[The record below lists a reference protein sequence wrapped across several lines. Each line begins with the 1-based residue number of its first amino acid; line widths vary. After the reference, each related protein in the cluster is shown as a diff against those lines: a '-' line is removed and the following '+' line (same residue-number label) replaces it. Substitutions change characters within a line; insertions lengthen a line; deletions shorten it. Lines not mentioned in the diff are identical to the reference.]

1 MKTVLWLLAL
11 LGLVQAG
18 AAERLMVAGQVR
30 LSDGQP
36 VAGAQV
42 ALFDLTDLRAGAVA
56 RATTDAAGAFA
67 LSGLGGRTLP
77 DGFALGPNYPNPFN
91 PSTLIPYQLPG
102 ATHVRLEVFNVLGQ
116 RVTTLVD
123 GERSAGFHT
132 AVWDATNAAGQA
144 VGAGV
149 YFYRLSSRDALLTR
163 KMVLIDGQAGRP
175 AVPGGSGRP
184 LAERPLG
191 ADAPVYGLTV
201 WGSGLEAYVDPAFA
215 VQAGMV
221 PVEVE
226 VAAPA
231 RGKRLPGSGLLGDV
245 DGEGRVDVVDAL
257 FVAMYHVDSSSL
269 SASLSNIALGDVN
282 GDGQIDFVDAYLI
295 GTYSTNPSDPVL
307 PAGIG
312 QKPTV
317 SGEPKMYWADWSRQ
331 KIQRANLDGSQVET
345 LVSDGWGF
353 RGLERPHSLA
363 LDVGQGKMY
372 WADGNASR
380 IQRANLDGSQVET
393 LVSAVDVDQNLRSP
407 VTFGTDNSPFTFFLG
422 FRSPFETEDNSMH
435 PVGIALDVGQGKMYW
450 TDANWDMILRANLD
464 GSQVEPLVTT
474 GLKRPV
480 GIALDVGRGKMYWTD
495 RGEGTSDIS
504 RANLDG
510 SQRETLVSS
519 VVLPHHLALDVGQ
532 GKMYWTDYGTD
543 KISRANLDGSQRET
557 LVSTGLVTPTGLT
570 LDVGRGKMYWAD
582 QGNRGRSKVKIQRA
596 NLNGSQVETVV
607 SIGWG
612 RPFGLALD
620 TSGAGSGG
628 GATSLTLGSSL
639 AGRIA
644 TRDEVDYFRVDVRGP
659 GVLTV
664 YTTGGLN
671 TTGTLQNSASDSLAT
686 DDDGGSGDNFHIEH
700 LVTPGTY
707 FVKVEGVGSNTGDY
721 TIHARV
727 EAVAVGHSH
736 RSGATRLPLGSSRLG
751 RIATLDDVNYFKVQV
766 REFGVL
772 TIYTTDDVFSNR
784 GGTKGTL
791 EDSSGSHLATRSGGN
806 FRIEH
811 LVTPGTY
818 YVKVGGTT
826 YYFDYIIHA
835 SFEAVDHSD
844 LPLGGSLAGQI
855 ATRDDVD
862 YFEVEISEAG
872 VLTVYTTGGLN
883 TRGTLQNS
891 SSLATDDNGGSGDNF
906 RIERFVTPGIYVVKV
921 EGVGSNT
928 GAYTIHARFE
938 ADDHSDTRS
947 GATSLSLGGSLP
959 GQIETDDDV
968 DYFEVEVSQAGMLTV
983 YSTGDL
989 NTRGT
994 LQNRSSSSLATDDN
1008 GGSGD
1013 NFRIEHSV
1021 SAGTYYVKVE
1031 GVGSNTG
1038 DYTVH
1043 VSFADD
1049 HSDTRSGA
1057 TSLSLGGS
1065 LPGQI
1070 GTDDD
1075 VDYFKVEVSGAG
1087 VLTVYFTDSR
1097 GIACRLENSAG
1108 SSLGT
1113 NASVG
1118 RRDFGIARTVRTG
1131 TYYVRVKG
1139 HRSNTGAYTIH
1150 ARFEADDHSDTR
1162 SGATSLS
1169 LGSSIAGRIAN
1180 RDDVDCFKV
1189 EVSQAGVLT
1198 VYTTGSLNTEGR
1210 LEHSDGSYLESDV
1223 SSGSGDNFRIARAV
1237 RAGTYY
1243 VKVEGWASRTGDYT
1257 VHALLGAD
1265 DHSDTRSGAT
1275 SLPLGG
1281 SLAGQIV
1288 SRSDVDYFKVE
1299 VSQAGVLTI
1308 YSTGWYKT
1316 NGTLENS
1323 DGSYLDSDGSRFSF
1337 NRNFHIQRT
1346 VSPGTY
1352 YVKVVGRVFDAGA
1365 YTVHARFEADDQTD
1379 DHSNTRSGAT
1389 SLSLGSSLP
1398 GRIGSGDDVDYFK
1411 VEVSEAGVLTV
1422 YTTGSLDTKGK
1433 LENSDGSSL
1442 ATDDDGGSRNNF
1454 HIQRTVSP
1462 GTYYVKVEGW
1472 GFKKGDY
1479 TVYAHFEEPSDTRLG
1494 ATSLPLGS
1502 SFAGRIGTG
1511 SDVDYFKV
1519 RVSRTGVLTVYT
1531 TGSLN
1536 TAGTLEH
1543 SDGSYLTTDDDG
1555 GDGTNFRIELF
1566 VSAGTYLVKVEG
1578 VGSNTGD
1585 YTVHAHARFEG
1596 DDHSDTR
1603 LGATSLP
1610 LGSSL
1615 AGQIANRD
1623 DVDCF
1628 EVEVSQAGVLT
1639 VYSTGNLDISGT
1651 LEDSSGNRLERDDD
1665 GGDGRNFRIER
1676 TVGAGTYYVKV
1687 AGVGSRTGDYT
1698 VHASFRGGG

>member
-1 MKTVLWLLAL
+1 MGLVSIGNSSADEDVKGVSLMKTVLWLLAL

-18 AAERLMVAGQVR
+18 AAEQLMVAGHVR

-67 LSGLGGRTLP
+67 LSGGGRTLP

-102 ATHVRLEVFNVLGQ
+102 ATQVRLEVFNVLGQ

-132 AVWDATNAAGQA
+132 AVWDATDAAGQA

-149 YFYRLSSRDALLTR
+149 YFYRLSSRDALLSR

-175 AVPGGSGRP
+175 AVPGGSGGP

-201 WGSGLEAYVDPAFA
+201 WGSGLAAYVDPAFA
-215 VQAGMV
+215 VQAGMA
-221 PVEVE
+221 PVEV
-226 VAAPA
+226 VVQAPA
-231 RGKRLPGSGLLGDV
+231 RAKRLQEADGLLGDV
-245 DGEGRVDVVDAL
+245 DGNGRVDITDAL
-257 FVAMYHVDSSSL
+257 LVAFWVGAITVAPELEEIALLDDEFPL
-269 SASLSNIALGDVN
+269 IIALGDVN
-282 GDGQIDFVDAYLI
+282 GDGIINLIDAVLI
-295 GTYSTNPSDPVL
+295 ATYSTNPSDPVL

-312 QKPTV
+312 QPTDSGEPNQKPTV

-422 FRSPFETEDNSMH
+422 FRSPFETEDNSMT

-450 TDANWDMILRANLD
+450 TDATWDMILRANLD

-495 RGEGTSDIS
+495 RGEGTSEIS

-582 QGNRGRSKVKIQRA
+582 QGYRGGSEVKIQRA

-620 TSGAGSGG
+620 TSGAGSEG

-671 TTGTLQNSASDSLAT
+671 TTGALQNSASDSLAT

-721 TIHARV
+721 TIHASV
-727 EAVAVGHSH
+727 EAVAVGRSH
-736 RSGATRLPLGSSRLG
+736 TRSGATRLPLGSSRLG
-751 RIATLDDVNYFKVQV
+751 RITPSDDVNYFKVQV
-766 REFGVL
+766 RELGVL
-772 TIYTTDDVFSNR
+772 TIYTTDDLDVYYTR
-784 GGTKGTL
+784 VGWGTKGTL
-791 EDSSGSHLATRSGGN
+791 EDSSGSHVATRYSSGSHVATRSGGN

-818 YVKVGGTT
+818 YVKVGGTM

-855 ATRDDVD
+855 ATRDEVD

-872 VLTVYTTGGLN
+872 VLTVYTTGRLN

-891 SSLATDDNGGSGDNF
+891 ASDSLATDDNGGSGDNF
-906 RIERFVTPGIYVVKV
+906 RIERFVPPGIYVVKV

-928 GAYTIHARFE
+928 GAYTIHAHVE
-938 ADDHSDTRS
+938 GDDHTDTRA
-947 GATSLSLGGSLP
+947 GATSLSLGGSLA
-959 GQIETDDDV
+959 GQIETRDDV
-968 DYFEVEVSQAGMLTV
+968 DYFKVEVSQAGLLTV
-983 YSTGDL
+983 YSTGGL

-994 LQNRSSSSLATDDN
+994 LQNRSSDSLATDDN

-1065 LPGQI
+1065 LPGHI

-1075 VDYFKVEVSGAG
+1075 VDYFKVEVSQAG
-1087 VLTVYFTDSR
+1087 LLTVYFPDSR
-1097 GIACRLENSAG
+1097 GLACTLENSAG
-1108 SSLGT
+1108 SSLGENT
-1113 NASVG
+1113 SFGFG
-1118 RRDFGIARTVRTG
+1118 RSDFGIART
-1131 TYYVRVKG
+1131 
-1139 HRSNTGAYTIH
+1139 
-1150 ARFEADDHSDTR
+1150 
-1162 SGATSLS
+1162 
-1169 LGSSIAGRIAN
+1169 
-1180 RDDVDCFKV
+1180 
-1189 EVSQAGVLT
+1189 
-1198 VYTTGSLNTEGR
+1198 
-1210 LEHSDGSYLESDV
+1210 
-1223 SSGSGDNFRIARAV
+1223 V

-1243 VKVEGWASRTGDYT
+1243 VKVEGYRSSTELKSKGDYT
-1257 VHALLGAD
+1257 VHARFEEVD

-1275 SLPLGG
+1275 SLPLG
-1281 SLAGQIV
+1281 
-1288 SRSDVDYFKVE
+1288 
-1299 VSQAGVLTI
+1299 
-1308 YSTGWYKT
+1308 
-1316 NGTLENS
+1316 
-1323 DGSYLDSDGSRFSF
+1323 
-1337 NRNFHIQRT
+1337 
-1346 VSPGTY
+1346 
-1352 YVKVVGRVFDAGA
+1352 
-1365 YTVHARFEADDQTD
+1365 
-1379 DHSNTRSGAT
+1379 
-1389 SLSLGSSLP
+1389 
-1398 GRIGSGDDVDYFK
+1398 
-1411 VEVSEAGVLTV
+1411 
-1422 YTTGSLDTKGK
+1422 
-1433 LENSDGSSL
+1433 
-1442 ATDDDGGSRNNF
+1442 
-1454 HIQRTVSP
+1454 
-1462 GTYYVKVEGW
+1462 
-1472 GFKKGDY
+1472 
-1479 TVYAHFEEPSDTRLG
+1479 
-1494 ATSLPLGS
+1494 S
-1502 SFAGRIGTG
+1502 SFAGRIGIGTG

-1639 VYSTGNLDISGT
+1639 VYSTGNLDISGA

-1665 GGDGRNFRIER
+1665 GGDGRNFHIER

>member
-18 AAERLMVAGQVR
+18 AAEQLMVAGQVR
-30 LSDGQP
+30 LSAGQP

-67 LSGLGGRTLP
+67 LSGLGGRALP

-102 ATHVRLEVFNVLGQ
+102 ATQVRLEVFNVLGQ

-132 AVWDATNAAGQA
+132 AVWDATDAAGQA

-175 AVPGGSGRP
+175 AVPGGSGGP

-201 WGSGLEAYVDPAFA
+201 WGSGLAAYVDPAFA
-215 VQAGMV
+215 VQADMA

-353 RGLERPHSLA
+353 RGLARPHSLA

-435 PVGIALDVGQGKMYW
+435 PVGIALDVGRGKMYW
-450 TDANWDMILRANLD
+450 TDENWDMILRANLD

-504 RANLDG
+504 RANLNG
-510 SQRETLVSS
+510 SQRETLVTS
-519 VVLPHHLALDVGQ
+519 VALPHHLALDVGQ

-596 NLNGSQVETVV
+596 NLNGSQVETLV
-607 SIGWG
+607 STDLS

-644 TRDEVDYFRVDVRGP
+644 TRDEVDYFRVQVRGP

-671 TTGTLQNSASDSLAT
+671 TTGALQNSASDSLAT

-700 LVTPGTY
+700 TVTPGTY

-727 EAVAVGHSH
+727 EAVAVGRSH
-736 RSGATRLPLGSSRLG
+736 TRSGATRLPLGSSRLG

-791 EDSSGSHLATRSGGN
+791 EDSSGSHLTTRSGGN

-818 YVKVGGTT
+818 YVKVGGTPY

-835 SFEAVDHSD
+835 SFEAVDHRD

-862 YFEVEISEAG
+862 YFEVQVPKAG
-872 VLTVYTTGGLN
+872 VLTIYTTGNLYL
-883 TRGTLQNS
+883 RGTLKNS
-891 SSLATDDNGGSGDNF
+891 SNVGRGSGENF
-906 RIERFVTPGIYVVKV
+906 RIERFVPSGTYYVKV

-928 GAYTIHARFE
+928 GDYTIHARFE

-947 GATSLSLGGSLP
+947 GATSLSLGGSRP

-968 DYFEVEVSQAGMLTV
+968 DYFRVDVRGPGVLTV

-1043 VSFADD
+1043 TSFADD
-1049 HSDTRSGA
+1049 HSDTR
-1057 TSLSLGGS
+1057 
-1065 LPGQI
+1065 P
-1070 GTDDD
+1070 
-1075 VDYFKVEVSGAG
+1075 
-1087 VLTVYFTDSR
+1087 
-1097 GIACRLENSAG
+1097 
-1108 SSLGT
+1108 
-1113 NASVG
+1113 
-1118 RRDFGIARTVRTG
+1118 
-1131 TYYVRVKG
+1131 
-1139 HRSNTGAYTIH
+1139 
-1150 ARFEADDHSDTR
+1150 
-1162 SGATSLS
+1162 
-1169 LGSSIAGRIAN
+1169 
-1180 RDDVDCFKV
+1180 
-1189 EVSQAGVLT
+1189 
-1198 VYTTGSLNTEGR
+1198 
-1210 LEHSDGSYLESDV
+1210 
-1223 SSGSGDNFRIARAV
+1223 
-1237 RAGTYY
+1237 
-1243 VKVEGWASRTGDYT
+1243 
-1257 VHALLGAD
+1257 
-1265 DHSDTRSGAT
+1265 
-1275 SLPLGG
+1275 
-1281 SLAGQIV
+1281 
-1288 SRSDVDYFKVE
+1288 
-1299 VSQAGVLTI
+1299 
-1308 YSTGWYKT
+1308 
-1316 NGTLENS
+1316 
-1323 DGSYLDSDGSRFSF
+1323 
-1337 NRNFHIQRT
+1337 
-1346 VSPGTY
+1346 
-1352 YVKVVGRVFDAGA
+1352 
-1365 YTVHARFEADDQTD
+1365 
-1379 DHSNTRSGAT
+1379 GAT
-1389 SLSLGSSLP
+1389 SLSLGSSLA
-1398 GRIGSGDDVDYFK
+1398 GWIGSGDDVDYFK
-1411 VEVSEAGVLTV
+1411 V
-1422 YTTGSLDTKGK
+1422 
-1433 LENSDGSSL
+1433 
-1442 ATDDDGGSRNNF
+1442 
-1454 HIQRTVSP
+1454 Q
-1462 GTYYVKVEGW
+1462 
-1472 GFKKGDY
+1472 
-1479 TVYAHFEEPSDTRLG
+1479 
-1494 ATSLPLGS
+1494 
-1502 SFAGRIGTG
+1502 
-1511 SDVDYFKV
+1511 
-1519 RVSRTGVLTVYT
+1519 
-1531 TGSLN
+1531 
-1536 TAGTLEH
+1536 
-1543 SDGSYLTTDDDG
+1543 
-1555 GDGTNFRIELF
+1555 
-1566 VSAGTYLVKVEG
+1566 
-1578 VGSNTGD
+1578 VG
-1585 YTVHAHARFEG
+1585 E
-1596 DDHSDTR
+1596 
-1603 LGATSLP
+1603 
-1610 LGSSL
+1610 
-1615 AGQIANRD
+1615 
-1623 DVDCF
+1623 
-1628 EVEVSQAGVLT
+1628 AGVLT
-1639 VYSTGNLDISGT
+1639 VYSTGSLNTRGMLRN
-1651 LEDSSGNRLERDDD
+1651 SSGALLESDDD

-1676 TVGAGTYYVKV
+1676 TVGAGTYYVSVK
-1687 AGVGSRTGDYT
+1687 GRSSSDTGNYT
-1698 VHASFRGGG
+1698 IHASFRGGG

>member
-18 AAERLMVAGQVR
+18 AAEQLMVAGQVR
-30 LSDGQP
+30 LSDGPP

-67 LSGLGGRTLP
+67 LSGLGGRALP

-102 ATHVRLEVFNVLGQ
+102 ATQVRLEVFNVLGQ

-163 KMVLIDGQAGRP
+163 KMVLIDGQAGV
-175 AVPGGSGRP
+175 ASVSGGSGGP

-191 ADAPVYGLTV
+191 AGAPVYGLTV
-201 WGSGLEAYVDPAFA
+201 WGSGLAAYVDPAFA
-215 VQAGMV
+215 VQAGMA
-221 PVEVE
+221 PVEV
-226 VAAPA
+226 VVQAPA
-231 RGKRLPGSGLLGDV
+231 RAKRLQEADGLLGDV
-245 DGEGRVDVVDAL
+245 DGNGRVDITDAL
-257 FVAMYHVDSSSL
+257 LVAFWVGAITVEPELEEIALLDDEFPL
-269 SASLSNIALGDVN
+269 IIALGDVN
-282 GDGQIDFVDAYLI
+282 GDGIINLIDAVLI
-295 GTYSTNPSDPVL
+295 ATYSTNPSDPVL

-312 QKPTV
+312 QPTDSGEPNQKPTD

-393 LVSAVDVDQNLRSP
+393 LVSVVDVDQNLRSP

-435 PVGIALDVGQGKMYW
+435 PVGIALDVGRGKMYW
-450 TDANWDMILRANLD
+450 TDENWDMVLRANLD
-464 GSQVEPLVTT
+464 GSQAEPLVTT

-480 GIALDVGRGKMYWTD
+480 GIALDVGQGKMYWTD

-510 SQRETLVSS
+510 SQRETLVTS

-557 LVSTGLVTPTGLT
+557 LVSTGLVTPTGLA

-582 QGNRGRSKVKIQRA
+582 QGNRGRSKVKIQQA

-607 SIGWG
+607 SIGSG

-628 GATSLTLGSSL
+628 GATSLTLGSSR

-671 TTGTLQNSASDSLAT
+671 TTGALQNSASDSLAT

-721 TIHARV
+721 TIHASV
-727 EAVAVGHSH
+727 EAVAVGRSH
-736 RSGATRLPLGSSRLG
+736 TRSGATRLPLGSSRLG

-791 EDSSGSHLATRSGGN
+791 EDSSGSQLTTRSGGN

-818 YVKVGGTT
+818 YVKVGGTPY

-862 YFEVEISEAG
+862 YFKVEISEAG
-872 VLTVYTTGGLN
+872 VLTVYTTGRLN
-883 TRGTLQNS
+883 TRGTLQTS

-906 RIERFVTPGIYVVKV
+906 RIERFVPPGIYVVKV

-938 ADDHSDTRS
+938 ADDHTDTRA
-947 GATSLSLGGSLP
+947 GATSLSLGGSLA
-959 GQIETDDDV
+959 GQIETRDDV
-968 DYFEVEVSQAGMLTV
+968 DYFKVQVREAWGGVLTV
-983 YSTGDL
+983 YSTGGL

-1008 GGSGD
+1008 GGSGENFRIEHSVSAGTYYVKVEGVGSNTGAYTIHARFEAD
-1013 NFRIEHSV
+1013 DHTDTRAGATSLSLGGSLPGQIATRDDVDYFKVQVGEAGVLTVYSTGGLNTRGTLQNRSSSSLATDDNGGSGENFRIEHSV

-1043 VSFADD
+1043 TSFADD
-1049 HSDTRSGA
+1049 HSDTR
-1057 TSLSLGGS
+1057 
-1065 LPGQI
+1065 P
-1070 GTDDD
+1070 
-1075 VDYFKVEVSGAG
+1075 
-1087 VLTVYFTDSR
+1087 
-1097 GIACRLENSAG
+1097 
-1108 SSLGT
+1108 
-1113 NASVG
+1113 
-1118 RRDFGIARTVRTG
+1118 
-1131 TYYVRVKG
+1131 
-1139 HRSNTGAYTIH
+1139 
-1150 ARFEADDHSDTR
+1150 
-1162 SGATSLS
+1162 
-1169 LGSSIAGRIAN
+1169 
-1180 RDDVDCFKV
+1180 
-1189 EVSQAGVLT
+1189 
-1198 VYTTGSLNTEGR
+1198 
-1210 LEHSDGSYLESDV
+1210 
-1223 SSGSGDNFRIARAV
+1223 
-1237 RAGTYY
+1237 
-1243 VKVEGWASRTGDYT
+1243 
-1257 VHALLGAD
+1257 
-1265 DHSDTRSGAT
+1265 
-1275 SLPLGG
+1275 
-1281 SLAGQIV
+1281 
-1288 SRSDVDYFKVE
+1288 
-1299 VSQAGVLTI
+1299 
-1308 YSTGWYKT
+1308 
-1316 NGTLENS
+1316 
-1323 DGSYLDSDGSRFSF
+1323 
-1337 NRNFHIQRT
+1337 
-1346 VSPGTY
+1346 
-1352 YVKVVGRVFDAGA
+1352 
-1365 YTVHARFEADDQTD
+1365 
-1379 DHSNTRSGAT
+1379 GAT
-1389 SLSLGSSLP
+1389 SLSLGSSLA
-1398 GRIGSGDDVDYFK
+1398 GWIGSGDDVDYFK
-1411 VEVSEAGVLTV
+1411 V
-1422 YTTGSLDTKGK
+1422 
-1433 LENSDGSSL
+1433 
-1442 ATDDDGGSRNNF
+1442 
-1454 HIQRTVSP
+1454 Q
-1462 GTYYVKVEGW
+1462 
-1472 GFKKGDY
+1472 
-1479 TVYAHFEEPSDTRLG
+1479 
-1494 ATSLPLGS
+1494 
-1502 SFAGRIGTG
+1502 
-1511 SDVDYFKV
+1511 
-1519 RVSRTGVLTVYT
+1519 
-1531 TGSLN
+1531 
-1536 TAGTLEH
+1536 
-1543 SDGSYLTTDDDG
+1543 
-1555 GDGTNFRIELF
+1555 
-1566 VSAGTYLVKVEG
+1566 
-1578 VGSNTGD
+1578 VG
-1585 YTVHAHARFEG
+1585 E
-1596 DDHSDTR
+1596 
-1603 LGATSLP
+1603 
-1610 LGSSL
+1610 
-1615 AGQIANRD
+1615 
-1623 DVDCF
+1623 
-1628 EVEVSQAGVLT
+1628 AGVLT
-1639 VYSTGNLDISGT
+1639 VYSTGSLNTRGMLRN
-1651 LEDSSGNRLERDDD
+1651 SSGALLESDDD

-1676 TVGAGTYYVKV
+1676 TVGAGTYYVSVK
-1687 AGVGSRTGDYT
+1687 GRSSSDTGNYT
-1698 VHASFRGGG
+1698 IHASFSGG